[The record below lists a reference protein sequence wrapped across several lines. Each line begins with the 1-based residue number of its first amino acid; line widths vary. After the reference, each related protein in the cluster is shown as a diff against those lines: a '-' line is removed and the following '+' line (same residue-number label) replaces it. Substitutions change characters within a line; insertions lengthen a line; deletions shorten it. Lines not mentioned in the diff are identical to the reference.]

1 MPGTKWREMFMQRN
15 LSHKRVADADAGG
28 LAGRGGGGGD
38 TTKQRSNNDVVGV
51 FDHAVE
57 QRGALFRLNPST
69 AGGSRSLWGLE
80 RCRSIGCLFVECRWV
95 GVCVCAKLLLPQCES
110 VV

>member
-57 QRGALFRLNPST
+57 QRGALSSDST
-69 AGGSRSLWGLE
+69 QAPPAALDRCGVWNGAVVLVVYLWNVGG
-80 RCRSIGCLFVECRWV
+80 
-95 GVCVCAKLLLPQCES
+95 
-110 VV
+110 